1 MKRLAILLTLPWLLF
16 GAEASVEQL
25 FNVQTV
31 KVVKEKVAFTRS
43 YYGLL
48 KTDETAL
55 EEVVPRFSGYIVKL
69 YANRSF
75 MKVEKG
81 KPLARVYSPDVFKAK
96 QEYLNAL
103 NYARKRGN
111 RGMERSAREKL
122 LLLGVKRSE
131 IIACQKS
138 GKADPYTTIYA
149 PRSGYLFVK
158 NVVEG
163 SAFGAGKPLFRIAD
177 LRLLW
182 MEAKIPETDIAQVT
196 DARRFRV
203 RPRALGREYEAF
215 GPELLPD
222 IDTKSALAT
231 LRLRVKNEKH
241 DLIPGMYARLLVS
254 KEVGERLVLPR
265 TAVIRKMDKWYVFKA
280 GEYEGE
286 YEPVEVTVRPID
298 DERYAVLS
306 GVKAGDVVVK
316 SALFLIDSDA
326 QINGLF

>member
-1 MKRLAILLTLPWLLF
+1 MKRLAILLTIPWMLW
-16 GAEASVEQL
+16 ASKATVEQL

-31 KVVKEKVAFTRS
+31 KVVKERVAFTRS
-43 YYGLL
+43 FYGLL
-48 KTDETAL
+48 KTDETTL

-69 YANRSF
+69 YADRSF
-75 MKVEKG
+75 MKVTQG
-81 KPLARVYSPDVFKAK
+81 KPLAKVYSPEVFKAK

-111 RGMERSAREKL
+111 RGMEKSAREKL
-122 LLLGVKRSE
+122 VLLGVKRSE

-138 GKADPYTTIYA
+138 GRADPYTTIYA
-149 PRSGYLFVK
+149 PRNGYLFVK
-158 NVVEG
+158 NVLEG
-163 SAFGAGKPLFRIAD
+163 SAFKAGKPLFRIAD
-177 LRLLW
+177 LTRLW

-196 DARRFRV
+196 DADRYRV
-203 RPRALGREYEAF
+203 RPRALGRDYEAY

-222 IDTKSALAT
+222 IDTKTALAT
-231 LRLRVKNEKH
+231 LRLRVKNEKR
-241 DLIPGMYARLLVS
+241 DLIPGMYARLIVA
-254 KEVGERLVLPR
+254 KNVGERLVLPR
-265 TAVIRKMDKWYVFKA
+265 TAVIRKMDRWYVFKA

-298 DERYAVLS
+298 DERYAILS
-306 GVKAGDVVVK
+306 GVEAGDTVVK